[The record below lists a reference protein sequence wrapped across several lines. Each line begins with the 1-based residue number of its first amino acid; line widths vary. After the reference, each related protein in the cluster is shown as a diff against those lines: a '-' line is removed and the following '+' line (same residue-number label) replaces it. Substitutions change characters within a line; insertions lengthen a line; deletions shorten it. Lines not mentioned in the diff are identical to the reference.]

1 MRENKPAVKPLSPIP
16 SSLMM
21 GDAEKVT
28 CCKNTT
34 SHKIIQFITYL
45 DIAVSV
51 KLNILERGPPHPAYF
66 NSMGDRN
73 MRKILLASTAIVA
86 LGSAHALA
94 ADVTISG
101 SAEAVYT
108 STDSTSDE
116 DALSYT
122 NDVDISFSTTTD
134 TGISMSMAYGMDE
147 AAAGVDSSLTISAD
161 FGTAKFTDTNDDA
174 VEGLDIDVA
183 SATPEEGTTT
193 AAAAG
198 TYRGGFSGT
207 GGTSVS
213 YTLPTMVDGL
223 TVAAA
228 MADAGSNVKSSA
240 LGLKYSTESNGATI
254 TVAAATSTNDNGTID
269 TDRDH
274 YGISVSMNGFTL
286 MAESN
291 SMKIQEDTADYSSS
305 GVGATYTTGSLT
317 LGAFSR
323 SAETGTSTDDYN
335 MTAYSATYTLA
346 PGLSVDITNTSTDT
360 DSTTNEKRTV
370 VSLDASF

>member
-21 GDAEKVT
+21 RDAEKVT

-134 TGISMSMAYGMDE
+134 TGISMSLAYGMDE
-147 AAAGVDSSLTISAD
+147 AAAGVDSKLTISAD
-161 FGTAKFTDTNDDA
+161 FGTAAFTDTNDDA

-183 SATPEEGTTT
+183 SATPEEGRTNTG
-193 AAAAG
+193 A
-198 TYRGGFSGT
+198 YEGGFAGT
-207 GGTSVS
+207 GGTSIS
-213 YTLPTMVDGL
+213 YTLPTMVEGL

-291 SMKIQEDTADYSSS
+291 SMKIQDDTADYSSS